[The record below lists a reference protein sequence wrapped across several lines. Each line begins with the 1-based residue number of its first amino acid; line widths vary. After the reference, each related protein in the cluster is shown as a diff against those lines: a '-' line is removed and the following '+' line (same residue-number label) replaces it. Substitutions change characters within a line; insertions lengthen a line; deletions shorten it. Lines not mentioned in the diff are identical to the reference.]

1 MKNKRILALIA
12 FFTGIPFAVYGMH
25 IAEGFLPPLWAL
37 LYYVV
42 CIPFA
47 FIGLKKVKELSKEG
61 TDIKMLLGL
70 VAAYCLLLSALKLP
84 SLTGSSSHL
93 TGVSIGTIIF
103 GPMVMSVVAIVVLIF
118 QALFLA
124 HGGITTLGANTF
136 SMGIVGPLVTFAI
149 YQMFR
154 KNNKQL
160 GMFLGALIGNFATYA
175 VTALQLAVVFHDG
188 NFTATLGKFLSVFA
202 ITQVPLGIVE
212 GIFTVLLF
220 DYLTKS
226 SNETVG
232 KVIGG
237 YLHEK

>member
-1 MKNKRILALIA
+1 MKDKRIISLAVL
-12 FFTGIPFAVYGMH
+12 FSFCPFAVYGMH

-37 LYYVV
+37 FYYLI

-47 FIGLKKVKELSKEG
+47 YIGLKKIRKLSREN

-93 TGVSIGTIIF
+93 TGTSIGTILF
-103 GPMVMSVVAIVVLIF
+103 GPMVMSVISIVVLIF

-136 SMGIVGPLVTFAI
+136 SMGIVGPLVTFVF
-149 YQMFR
+149 YKVFKK
-154 KNNKQL
+154 KNKKL
-160 GMFLGALIGNFATYA
+160 GMFLGALFGNFATYL
-175 VTALQLAVVFHDG
+175 VTAVQLGVVFHSGDFIG
-188 NFTATLGKFLSVFA
+188 TLIKFISVFA
-202 ITQVPLGIVE
+202 VTQIPLGIVE

-220 DYLTKS
+220 DYLYKN
-226 SNETVG
+226 SNAAVD
-232 KVIGG
+232 KVLGG
-237 YLHEK
+237 YAHAE

>member
-1 MKNKRILALIA
+1 MRNKRILALTA
-12 FFTGIPFAVYGMH
+12 FFAGMPFAVYGMH

-37 LYYVV
+37 FYYVV

-47 FIGLKKVKELSKEG
+47 FIGLKKVRKLSKEN

-93 TGVSIGTIIF
+93 TGTSIGTIIF

-124 HGGITTLGANTF
+124 HGGITTLGANTL
-136 SMGIVGPLVTFAI
+136 SMGIVGPLVTFAV
-149 YQMFR
+149 YQIFK
-154 KNNKQL
+154 KNHKQL
-160 GMFLGALIGNFATYA
+160 GMFLGALLGNFATYA
-175 VTALQLAVVFHDG
+175 VTAVQLAVVFQGDS
-188 NFTATLGKFLSVFA
+188 FMATLGKFLSVFA
-202 ITQVPLGIVE
+202 VTQVPLGIVE

-220 DYLTKS
+220 NYLYKNSNSAIGTMMGDYAY
-226 SNETVG
+226 EQ
-232 KVIGG
+232 
-237 YLHEK
+237 

>member
-1 MKNKRILALIA
+1 MRNKRILTLTA
-12 FFTGIPFAVYGMH
+12 FFAGMPFAVYGMH

-37 LYYVV
+37 FYYVV
-42 CIPFA
+42 CIPFV
-47 FIGLKKVKELSKEG
+47 FMGLKKVRSLSKEN

-93 TGVSIGTIIF
+93 TGTSIGTIIF
-103 GPMVMSVVAIVVLIF
+103 GPMVMSVVSVVVLIF

-124 HGGITTLGANTF
+124 HGGITTLGANTL
-136 SMGIVGPLVTFAI
+136 SMGIVGPLVTFAV
-149 YQMFR
+149 YQLLK

-160 GMFLGALIGNFATYA
+160 GMFLGALLGNFATYA
-175 VTALQLAVVFHDG
+175 VTAIQLATVFPG
-188 NFTATLGKFLSVFA
+188 SNFMATLGKFLSVFA

-220 DYLTKS
+220 NYLYKN
-226 SNETVG
+226 SNN
-232 KVIGG
+232 VIGKMMG
-237 YLHEK
+237 AYAYEK